1 MNIKKL
7 LLRSALLIPL
17 ILGTLGFL
25 SEGSPFND
33 ALFSAITLYALEY
46 GDGGNNLL
54 VEIARWTAPLATASG
69 LLILLSQLRE
79 RLHDYLLYRQGKA
92 VAVYGSNRDTAR
104 LLRQL
109 GDCGIEG
116 GSKLVKAQ
124 KYILAGDEAFNLAF
138 YNRHREK
145 LENSSVY
152 LKCST
157 IPAQSSSPAN
167 LRLYSPEETAAR
179 LFWKRSNVLALSE
192 QNGHR
197 MNIVIL
203 GFGRLGEHLLTTAL
217 QQNIFHPDQ
226 AIAYH
231 VFGNDDGF
239 IATHR
244 QLKEISDPVTFYTAP
259 WYDHSDL
266 LDKAAMVRVAE
277 QENQT
282 ALVGRLLSTLT
293 RETVHVF
300 AEGSFGL
307 EILDEQDRLQ
317 IFRWKTEAASPEQ
330 IFSTKL
336 YEDAMQLNLSYAVRY
351 SDSAG
356 TAEEEWA
363 KLNGFTRYSN
373 ISSADYFEVL
383 RALLGIN
390 KQPDS
395 YAALSDDWIEHLA
408 ELEHIRWC
416 RYHYLHNWSCGIPEN
431 GKAKDSAKRIHRSL
445 IPYAQLTEN
454 EKMKDRENI
463 EMMFSLTNIIPTR
476 F

>member
-7 LLRSALLIPL
+7 LLRSALLLPL
-17 ILGTLGFL
+17 VLGTMGFM

-46 GDGGNNLL
+46 GDGGNGLL

-79 RLHDYLLYRQGKA
+79 TLHNYLLYQQGKA
-92 VAVYGSNRDTAR
+92 VAVYGSNSDTAR

-109 GDCGIEG
+109 GDCGIDG
-116 GSKLVKAQ
+116 GSKFVQAQ

-138 YNRHREK
+138 YNRHREQ
-145 LENSSVY
+145 LENRSVY

-157 IPAQSSSPAN
+157 LPAQSSAPAN

-179 LFWKRSNVLALSE
+179 LFWKRSNILELSE

-197 MNIVIL
+197 MDIVIL

-226 AIAYH
+226 AITYH
-231 VFGNDDGF
+231 VFGDDDGF
-239 IATHR
+239 AATHR
-244 QLKEISDPVTFYTAP
+244 QLQKISDPILFHSEP
-259 WYDHSDL
+259 WYNCLEL
-266 LDKAAMVRVAE
+266 LDKAAMVIAAE

-282 ALVGRLLSTLT
+282 ELVEKLLLALT
-293 RETVHVF
+293 RSRLHVL
-300 AEGSFGL
+300 ADGSLGL
-307 EILDEQDRLQ
+307 DILDEQDRLLL
-317 IFRWKTEAASPEQ
+317 FPWKTEADGLEA
-330 IFSTKL
+330 IFSTDL
-336 YEDAMQLNLSYAVRY
+336 YEDAMQLNLAYAVRY
-351 SDSAG
+351 ADNVG

-363 KLNGFTRYSN
+363 KLNSFTRYSN
-373 ISSADYFEVL
+373 ISAADYFVVL
-383 RALLGIN
+383 RALLRSRR
-390 KQPDS
+390 QPDS
-395 YAALSDDWIEHLA
+395 FAELSDDWIEHLA

-416 RYHYLHNWSCGIPEN
+416 RYHYLHNWVYGVPEN
-431 GKAKDSAKRIHRSL
+431 GKAKDPVKRIHRL
-445 IPYAQLTEN
+445 LVPYYALSEN

-463 EMMFSLTNIIPTR
+463 EMMFKLTE
-476 F
+476 

>member
-1 MNIKKL
+1 MKNIKKR
-7 LLRSALLIPL
+7 LLRCALLIPL
-17 ILGTLGFL
+17 VLGTIGFMTD
-25 SEGSPFND
+25 GSPLND

-54 VEIARWTAPLATASG
+54 VELARWTAPLATASG

-79 RLHDYLLYRQGKA
+79 RLHSYMLYRQGKA
-92 VAVYGSNRDTAR
+92 VAVYGDSPDAAR
-104 LLRQL
+104 LLREL

-116 GSKLVKAQ
+116 GSKLVPAQ
-124 KYILAGDEAFNLAF
+124 KYIFAGDESFNLSF
-138 YNRHREK
+138 YNRHRDK
-145 LENSSVY
+145 LANSRVY
-152 LKCST
+152 LKCSSL
-157 IPAQSSSPAN
+157 PAQASAPAN

-179 LFWKRSNVLALSE
+179 LFWKHSNVLALSE

-197 MNIVIL
+197 MDIVIL
-203 GFGRLGEHLLTTAL
+203 GFGQLGEHLLTTAL

-266 LDKAAMVRVAE
+266 LDKAAMVIVAE

-282 ALVGRLLSTLT
+282 ALIEKLLLTLT

-300 AEGSFGL
+300 AAGSLGL
-307 EILDEQDRLQ
+307 DILDEQDRLEL
-317 IFRWKTEAASPEQ
+317 FSWKTEAAGLEQ
-330 IFSTKL
+330 IFSAKL
-336 YEDAMQLNLSYAVRY
+336 YEDAMHLNLAYAVRY
-351 SDSAG
+351 RDNAG

-373 ISSADYFEVL
+373 ISTADYFEVL
-383 RALLGIN
+383 RALLRIR

-395 YAALSDDWIEHLA
+395 FAALSDDWIEHLA

-416 RYHYLHNWSCGIPEN
+416 RYHYLHNWSYGIPEN

-445 IPYAQLTEN
+445 VPYYALSEN
-454 EKMKDRENI
+454 EKQKDRENI
-463 EMMFSLTNIIPTR
+463 EMMFKLTE
-476 F
+476 

>member
-1 MNIKKL
+1 MTNIKKL
-7 LLRSALLIPL
+7 LMRCALLIPL

-25 SEGSPFND
+25 SQGIPFND
-33 ALFSAITLYALEY
+33 ALFAAITLYALEY
-46 GDGGNNLL
+46 GDGGNVLL

-79 RLHDYLLYRQGKA
+79 RLHNYILYRQGKA
-92 VAVYGSNRDTAR
+92 VAVYGDSLDAAR

-116 GSKLVKAQ
+116 ERKFVPAQ
-124 KYILAGDEAFNLAF
+124 KYILAGDETYNLAF

-157 IPAQSSSPAN
+157 IPAQSSTPAN
-167 LRLYSPEETAAR
+167 LRLYRPEETAAR
-179 LFWKRSNVLALSE
+179 LFWKRSNILQLSE

-197 MNIVIL
+197 MDIVIL
-203 GFGRLGEHLLTTAL
+203 GFGQLGEHLLTTAL

-231 VFGNDDGF
+231 VFGSDDGF
-239 IATHR
+239 TAIHR
-244 QLKEISDPVTFYTAP
+244 HLEKISDPVTFYDTP

-266 LDKAAMVRVAE
+266 LDKAAMVIVTE
-277 QENQT
+277 QEKQT
-282 ALVGRLLSTLT
+282 ALVEKLLLTLT

-300 AEGSFGL
+300 AEGSLGL

-317 IFRWKTEAASPEQ
+317 LFPWETAAASPEQ

-336 YEDAMQLNLSYAVRY
+336 YENAMQLNLAYAARY
-351 SDSAG
+351 LGSTGS
-356 TAEEEWA
+356 AEEEWA

-373 ISSADYFEVL
+373 ISAADYFEVL
-383 RALLGIN
+383 RALLRIR
-390 KQPDS
+390 KQPESFDE
-395 YAALSDDWIEHLA
+395 LSDDWIEHLA

-431 GKAKDSAKRIHRSL
+431 GSSKDAAKRIHRSL
-445 IPYAQLTEN
+445 VPYYALTEN

-463 EMMFSLTNIIPTR
+463 EMMFKLTE
-476 F
+476 